1 MFFESYGGLQLGVPE
16 GVFYMVEYCFNFKI
30 AFSKVQDFLSRLKF
44 TLKLPLDI
52 KNESKL
58 TEKVETVIECYFLI
72 LDL

>member
-1 MFFESYGGLQLGVPE
+1 
-16 GVFYMVEYCFNFKI
+16 MVEYCFNFKI

-58 TEKVETVIECYFLI
+58 TEKVETVIEWYFLI

>member
-1 MFFESYGGLQLGVPE
+1 MGVPE

-58 TEKVETVIECYFLI
+58 TEKVETVIEWYFLI